1 MQETTTK
8 EKVLKKV
15 RDALVNAMPAPY
27 EGVDLDSPVIRTPG
41 GDFREEAFAGAF
53 NRTGG
58 KFVYC
63 PGAGDMARGI
73 STLIGEKKIAKL
85 FCRESFLS
93 DLLTEMGIDHEGDP
107 ANVHHCDAAITAC
120 EALVVRHGSIVFSSG
135 QESGRKS
142 FVAAPLHIVVATN
155 QQMVDDLA
163 GAFRFLKA
171 KYGKDMPSFVTFV
184 SGPSR
189 TADIEKTLVHGA
201 HGPKELYL
209 FMLDTLEQ
217 A

>member
-1 MQETTTK
+1 MQETTSK

-27 EGVDLDSPVIRTPG
+27 DGVDLDSPVIHAPAG
-41 GDFREEAFAGAF
+41 EYREEAFAGVF
-53 NRTGG
+53 NQTGG

-63 PGAGDMARGI
+63 PDVREMASGLQ
-73 STLIGEKKIAKL
+73 SLIAEKKVGKL
-85 FCRESFLS
+85 FCRELFLT
-93 DLLTEMGIDHEGDP
+93 DLLSEMGIDHEGVP
-107 ANVHHCDAAITAC
+107 ENIHTCDAALTAC

-155 QQMVDDLA
+155 QQMVDDVA
-163 GAFRFLKA
+163 GAFRFLKT
-171 KYGKDMPSFVTFV
+171 KYGQDMPSFITFV

-209 FMLDTLEQ
+209 FMLDTEEQ
-217 A
+217 P